1 MQIRLRATG
10 ATLIRNVYDPSL
22 RRSRSHVLGFV
33 PLDATEVEPEL
44 IDKLRPDERIEVQ
57 RWLGARVTER
67 RLTGLDRSA
76 RGLPMAIAQA
86 AQWYRSR
93 THRNPEMVEL
103 AKRSRDEFSKLLA
116 AMVDAGVGR
125 TRKRRQ

>member
-10 ATLIRNVYDPSL
+10 ATLIRNVYDPAL

-33 PLDATEVEPEL
+33 PLDATEVEPVLLEM
-44 IDKLRPDERIEVQ
+44 LRPDERIKVQ
-57 RWLGARVTER
+57 RWIGARVAER

-76 RGLPMAIAQA
+76 RGLPKAIAEA
-86 AQWYRSR
+86 TQWYRSR
-93 THRNPEMVEL
+93 THRNPEMVDL
-103 AKRSRDEFSKLLA
+103 AKRSRDEFSQLLA

-125 TRKRRQ
+125 TRKRRP